1 MWRHGQ
7 TCELWGDVNWLHPLC
22 KTVWRFLKK
31 LQTELWY
38 DPTFPLLDISEENTN
53 INLKREWTSSAPR
66 LITHH
71 SKTGNEMLR
80 REAINPNKVRNDIL
94 EAPQNGKHNA
104 RGQTTWE
111 AALQGPGTGNR
122 GHPHKLQLPPQRVE
136 QVQDDSPPRSGI
148 SKEMVEHNG
157 FLL

>member
-1 MWRHGQ
+1 
-7 TCELWGDVNWLHPLC
+7 
-22 KTVWRFLKK
+22 
-31 LQTELWY
+31 
-38 DPTFPLLDISEENTN
+38 
-53 INLKREWTSSAPR
+53 
-66 LITHH
+66 
-71 SKTGNEMLR
+71 MLR

-157 FLL
+157 FLLQAPDSNPRQRESWFEGHFIPLTTHVMPTKEECRKLQGRREFIWGLKRNLGDKIRVKPKVFREGESGAFKE